1 MGELYSATTNFQTRQ
16 INTGGDYV
24 KPSHVDFDKRFVV
37 KVQASADTSPIF
49 LYDETRECLFYI
61 TPEDIGFSEILAI
74 VRTEPAWQGRK
85 TFMKASFNIDGR
97 CTLYP
102 DTAGVKSHYNW

>member
-1 MGELYSATTNFQTRQ
+1 MGMGELYSATTNFQTRQ

-61 TPEDIGFSEILAI
+61 KLYI
-74 VRTEPAWQGRK
+74 VSLIPLIYDCIEARRYRLQRNPRR
-85 TFMKASFNIDGR
+85 S
-97 CTLYP
+97 
-102 DTAGVKSHYNW
+102 